1 MDNELSLVIKT
12 SLEEANKKLDTLMG
26 KMNQGAKTTDKLV
39 TSVDNLKRAFNFS
52 AVWLSLRKTFDF
64 VKKGIDYINSYSETL
79 NMFNLVMGDM
89 EKTANKFQKTMAT
102 NFGNNSQEQL
112 YYQSLYQSLTESMG
126 MQEKYAYI
134 ISENMTK
141 LAYDLSSLYDK
152 EQKNVAEAL
161 RSGLIGQTKPVRAF
175 GLDITEASL
184 QPILDNLGIDRTV
197 RELSQA
203 EKEIVR
209 YLALIRQS
217 VIAHGDMANTIE
229 SPANQLRI
237 LKNQLVECHRWFG
250 ALFINLFAKALPY
263 INAVVMAITE
273 VMKALGSLFGIE
285 IQDYNSSLVSYE
297 EELGDYIDEVGDSAD
312 GTSKKI
318 KELRREILKF
328 DQINN
333 INEDNDSSSGSS
345 GGFAT
350 SGGIDQRL
358 LDALTGYENGMEKV
372 RMKALDIRDA
382 ILKWLGYTYD
392 ATEGVWKLNDGLTNM
407 KKIGIAISGVIGII
421 IASKLSK
428 WIGGIV
434 AQLGGNG
441 LQTLLSSTNVK
452 IGLFST
458 GMVGLT
464 ASTIK
469 GYNGIKKLAV
479 EYLKID
485 ESMRNTNEALKVDN
499 KLWKQ
504 FGITMGE
511 TVISG
516 ALLGSAFGVWG
527 AVIGGLGGAIVGL
540 TTSLLGVKK
549 AMEEVAIAEAFGNI
563 ELTTSQ
569 LEEIT
574 SSIGANMTIQTDVIR
589 NYKSEMSELE
599 TTWKDSIT
607 TVGQYGAMYGLVK
620 KQVGEESIP
629 TIIKSI
635 EELGTNTKNIIRS
648 STDYSFNL
656 WSEMMKNS
664 TSVTD
669 EEKKNILNSI
679 LDGGT
684 SAENKVDEIQNNI
697 TKTYEQAIATRG
709 YLTDEEYKYINEQ
722 LELIRKIT
730 QISMSNSKTEL
741 ELLQKDLNEGR
752 LNLTAKGYED
762 LIKKVKEKETEANNE
777 AWEIRKKA
785 YQNAEYQKEVQTL
798 AGKSAEEVAKEY
810 ANSLKIADENYKK
823 TLGENK
829 EIVSKLLGEIYTH
842 LKEDKNKYYYEH
854 AIEQRDSWGKLIF
867 GKDYEHI
874 DYVFDSGEKKVLKKY
889 DELLKSVEKYKPETE
904 KTTKEIGE
912 SAIEGYID
920 GMENKETELDLST
933 ARIFEMV
940 PDTSKKVLDEHSPS
954 KVLEKIGK
962 NTILGYING
971 LNGQSNNLNKATETL
986 INSVKKKFESTKLS
1000 LNISTNV
1007 EGSLNSI
1014 LSKVETFVNRFRNA
1028 VNQLLSNMTTS
1039 LNSVRVGGDNKLYYN
1054 SVPYISVPRFA
1065 NGGFPEDGFF
1075 YANHHELVGQFSN
1088 GKTAV
1093 ANNEQIT
1100 EGIKRAVVQGMS
1112 QALRNS
1118 GYSNIK
1124 LDIRQDEGIIVK
1136 TAIEGINNITKQT
1149 GENPIELW

>member
-1 MDNELSLVIKT
+1 MDNELSVVLKAQ
-12 SLEEANKKLDTLMG
+12 LDEANKKLDHLINGMT
-26 KMNQGAKTTDKLV
+26 KGAKATDNL
-39 TSVDNLKRAFNFS
+39 TSSVEGLKRAFNFS
-52 AVWLSLRKTFDF
+52 AIWVSLKKTFEF
-64 VKKGIDYINSYSETL
+64 VNKGVNEINKYSETL

-89 EKTANKFQKTMAT
+89 EKTANKFQKTMAE
-102 NFGNNSQEQL
+102 NFGNNSQQQL

-141 LAYDLSSLYDK
+141 LAYDLSSLYDR
-152 EQKNVAEAL
+152 EQKDVAEAL

-184 QPILDNLGIDRTV
+184 QPILDSLGIDRTV

-263 INAVVMAITE
+263 INAIVMAITE
-273 VMKALGSLFGIE
+273 VMKALASLFGIE
-285 IQDYNSSLVSYE
+285 IKDYNSSLVSYE

-312 GTSKKI
+312 STSKKI

-333 INEDNDSSSGSS
+333 INEDNGNSKGSGYAT
-345 GGFAT
+345 GG
-350 SGGIDQRL
+350 GGIDQRL

-372 RMKALDIRDA
+372 RMKALDIRDT
-382 ILKWLGYTYD
+382 IMKWLGYTYD
-392 ATEGVWKLNDGLTNM
+392 TTEGVWKLNDGLTNI
-407 KKIGIAISGVIGII
+407 KKIGIAISGIIGVIV
-421 IASKLSK
+421 ASKLAK
-428 WIGGIV
+428 WLGGIASV
-434 AQLGGNG
+434 LGIGTNSLGVLLPATQL
-441 LQTLLSSTNVK
+441 K
-452 IGLFST
+452 IGLLST

-469 GYNGIKKLAV
+469 GYNSIKKLAV

-485 ESMRNTNEALKVDN
+485 ESMRKTNEALKIDN

-511 TVISG
+511 TIVSG

-540 TTSLLGVKK
+540 TSSLLGVKS
-549 AMEEVAIAEAFGNI
+549 AMKEVAIAEAFGDI

-574 SSIGANMTIQTDVIR
+574 SSIGANMTTQIDVIR

-607 TVGQYGAMYGLVK
+607 TVGQYGAMYGLMK
-620 KQVGEESIP
+620 KQVSEESIP

-635 EELGTNTKNIIRS
+635 EELGANTKDIIKS
-648 STDYSFNL
+648 STTYSFDL
-656 WSEMMKNS
+656 WSSMMTNS
-664 TSVTD
+664 TSVTE
-669 EEKKNILNSI
+669 EEKKNILNAI
-679 LDGGT
+679 LDGGS
-684 SAENKVDEIQNNI
+684 SAENKVDEIQSNI
-697 TKTYEQAIATRG
+697 TNTYKNAIATRG

-722 LELIRKIT
+722 LQLIRDIT
-730 QISMSNSKTEL
+730 KTSMSNSKTDL
-741 ELLQKDLNEGR
+741 ELIQKDIDQGR
-752 LNLTAKGYED
+752 LDLTQESYEK
-762 LIKKVKEKETEANNE
+762 LIKKIKEKEQEANDE
-777 AWEIRKKA
+777 AWEIRRMA
-785 YQNAEYQKEVQTL
+785 YQDAEKNKLIQQS
-798 AGKSAEEVAKEY
+798 AGESAEKVAETY
-810 ANSLKIADENYKK
+810 ANSLKIADESYDK
-823 TLGENK
+823 TLSENQK
-829 EIVSKLLGEIYTH
+829 LVSEMYSSIEKTIIQKRKDLIAGADWKTFDFFGTKYIRKNYT
-842 LKEDKNKYYYEH
+842 
-854 AIEQRDSWGKLIF
+854 
-867 GKDYEHI
+867 
-874 DYVFDSGEKKVLKKY
+874 
-889 DELLKSVEKYKPETE
+889 ETE
-904 KTTKEIGE
+904 KIQLESYDKMLENIKEHQKSVKNEAQKVGE
-912 SAIEGYID
+912 NTVQGQID
-920 GMENKETELDLST
+920 GMNSKKNALETT
-933 ARIFEMV
+933 TTRIFEMV

-954 KVLEKIGK
+954 KVLETIGK

-1028 VNQLLSNMTTS
+1028 VNQLLSGMTTS
-1039 LNSVRVGGDNKLYYN
+1039 MNSVRVGGDNRLYYN

-1075 YANHHELVGQFSN
+1075 YANHHEMVGQFSN

-1118 GYSNIK
+1118 GYSTIK

-1136 TAIEGINNITKQT
+1136 TAIDGINNITKQT

>member
-1 MDNELSLVIKT
+1 MDNELSVVLIT
-12 SLEEANKKLDTLMG
+12 NLQEANKKLDILMG

-39 TSVDNLKRAFNFS
+39 TSVENLKRAFNFS
-52 AVWLSLRKTFDF
+52 AVWLGLKKTFAY
-64 VKKGIDYINSYSETL
+64 VNKGVNEINKYSETL

-102 NFGNNSQEQL
+102 NFGNNNQEQL

-152 EQKNVAEAL
+152 EQKDVAEAL

-312 GTSKKI
+312 STSKKI

-372 RMKALDIRDA
+372 RMKALDIKKT
-382 ILKWLGYTYD
+382 ILDWLGFLLDGEKIVGYSLPKFLRNLKNKWQD
-392 ATEGVWKLNDGLTNM
+392 LNTEQKIFVGLGVGTVIALIGDKVIKLT
-407 KKIGIAISGVIGII
+407 
-421 IASKLSK
+421 KL
-428 WIGGIV
+428 
-434 AQLGGNG
+434 LGN
-441 LQTLLSSTNVK
+441 T
-452 IGLFST
+452 GLFKAVATVLSPLKDLVFALS
-458 GMVGLT
+458 GEGLKGLGT
-464 ASTIK
+464 WASTLTTMETLSMALLGTGGVLYGFSK
-469 GYNGIKKLAV
+469 ASDGAKEFAKEGQVTEKVVGDLAV
-479 EYLKID
+479 SLLA
-485 ESMRNTNEALKVDN
+485 SAS
-499 KLWKQ
+499 
-504 FGITMGE
+504 G
-511 TVISG
+511 G
-516 ALLGSAFGVWG
+516 ALLGASFGPVGMAIGAVLGTVATLTGYLSGLKVASNEATQSIIEQAKSQYELDIAISNTRDKLYESSKAKLEEHTNNEKLLNSLRDLVDANGKVKEGYETRVAFILNELNDAYGTNYKLIQGQITENGKEIKSLDDLINKTKELIEIKKAEILLDKLKDNYADKLLKEKQYYIDYTNAKKRLTEAQKEYNKVYEQYYEKAKSNGATDHEAMMFASEMATKHYPKLAEAVQNCAETVQSSKEVWESATKDIQLYEDLQKATVEQNSEAIKTAISNVTDRYTETSNDRIQTLSEELQYAIQYNNDMKKNFSETGDEINRHLYEDSQEALNNLIVSLNAQTNTVESLTPEIVEAWDTLAEKSYDEYIKEIEKLNPSIKDELLRKQTATLKQVTPETVQAWQNLANSDKEAFDKKINELPDDIRTQLIPQLNTTGTDSGKELAKSIGEGAKKETKKASFWDSLRSAFGG
-527 AVIGGLGGAIVGL
+527 VG
-540 TTSLLGVKK
+540 K
-549 AMEEVAIAEAFGNI
+549 F
-563 ELTTSQ
+563 
-569 LEEIT
+569 
-574 SSIGANMTIQTDVIR
+574 
-589 NYKSEMSELE
+589 
-599 TTWKDSIT
+599 
-607 TVGQYGAMYGLVK
+607 
-620 KQVGEESIP
+620 
-629 TIIKSI
+629 
-635 EELGTNTKNIIRS
+635 
-648 STDYSFNL
+648 
-656 WSEMMKNS
+656 
-664 TSVTD
+664 
-669 EEKKNILNSI
+669 
-679 LDGGT
+679 
-684 SAENKVDEIQNNI
+684 
-697 TKTYEQAIATRG
+697 
-709 YLTDEEYKYINEQ
+709 
-722 LELIRKIT
+722 
-730 QISMSNSKTEL
+730 
-741 ELLQKDLNEGR
+741 
-752 LNLTAKGYED
+752 
-762 LIKKVKEKETEANNE
+762 
-777 AWEIRKKA
+777 
-785 YQNAEYQKEVQTL
+785 
-798 AGKSAEEVAKEY
+798 
-810 ANSLKIADENYKK
+810 
-823 TLGENK
+823 
-829 EIVSKLLGEIYTH
+829 
-842 LKEDKNKYYYEH
+842 
-854 AIEQRDSWGKLIF
+854 
-867 GKDYEHI
+867 
-874 DYVFDSGEKKVLKKY
+874 
-889 DELLKSVEKYKPETE
+889 
-904 KTTKEIGE
+904 
-912 SAIEGYID
+912 
-920 GMENKETELDLST
+920 
-933 ARIFEMV
+933 
-940 PDTSKKVLDEHSPS
+940 
-954 KVLEKIGK
+954 
-962 NTILGYING
+962 ING
-971 LNGQSNNLNKATETL
+971 LFSGINIPLSFSVSSGNL
-986 INSVKKKFESTKLS
+986 
-1000 LNISTNV
+1000 
-1007 EGSLNSI
+1007 
-1014 LSKVETFVNRFRNA
+1014 
-1028 VNQLLSNMTTS
+1028 TTPKYAS
-1039 LNSVRVGGDNKLYYN
+1039 
-1054 SVPYISVPRFA
+1054 
-1065 NGGFPEDGFF
+1065 GGFPEDGFF